1 MAYTESVLSKL
12 NKDDFIRIALD
23 MQNPQNSIL
32 SDMKN
37 ELNDKKNELSYEKIT
52 INWKPI

>member
-12 NKDDFIRIALD
+12 NMDDLIRIALN
-23 MQNPQNSIL
+23 MQKPQNSIL